1 MGDASAALAYES
13 RTARRRVTCWF
24 IFSITTEYEDASRA
38 EWILL
43 SLRAFVRP
51 YGVLYRL
58 ATPQITATRIAFAGA
73 PSLTHTYSVFTPL
86 GRSPMSTFSYS
97 PQITQE
103 TALGLERFDMRDEML
118 ACRELELC
126 GPVDAESVADIIRG
140 LRHLQKAD
148 PATPITLFIN
158 SPGGEVQSGLAL
170 YDVMSAISC
179 PVRTVCL
186 GLAASMAALLFI
198 AGDTRAMLP
207 HSRVMIHDPL
217 IGGAGVGGSALSV
230 KARADDLMRIRD
242 ITAQVIAEHTGMPL
256 ERVFEL
262 TARDTYFE
270 AEEAVAAHLAD
281 RVIREL

>member
-1 MGDASAALAYES
+1 
-13 RTARRRVTCWF
+13 
-24 IFSITTEYEDASRA
+24 
-38 EWILL
+38 
-43 SLRAFVRP
+43 
-51 YGVLYRL
+51 
-58 ATPQITATRIAFAGA
+58 
-73 PSLTHTYSVFTPL
+73 
-86 GRSPMSTFSYS
+86 MSNFSYS

-198 AGDTRAMLP
+198 AGDTRDMLP

-217 IGGAGVGGSALSV
+217 IGGGLGGSALSV

-242 ITAQVIAEHTGMPL
+242 ITAEVISRHTGMTL
-256 ERVFEL
+256 EQVFAL
-262 TARDTYFE
+262 TASDTYFE
-270 AEEAVAAHLAD
+270 AEAAVDAGLAD
-281 RVIREL
+281 RIITSL

>member
-1 MGDASAALAYES
+1 MSS
-13 RTARRRVTCWF
+13 
-24 IFSITTEYEDASRA
+24 
-38 EWILL
+38 
-43 SLRAFVRP
+43 
-51 YGVLYRL
+51 
-58 ATPQITATRIAFAGA
+58 
-73 PSLTHTYSVFTPL
+73 FT
-86 GRSPMSTFSYS
+86 YS
-97 PQITQE
+97 PQIMQE
-103 TALGLERFDMRDEML
+103 TAIGLERFDIRDEML

-140 LRHLQKAD
+140 MRHLQRLD
-148 PATPITLFIN
+148 PAKSVTLFIN

-179 PVRTVCL
+179 PVHTVCL

-198 AGDTRAMLP
+198 AGDTRDMLP

-217 IGGAGVGGSALSV
+217 IGGGVGGSALSV

-242 ITAQVIAEHTGMPL
+242 ITAQVIADHTGMTL

-281 RVIREL
+281 NVISRL

>member
-1 MGDASAALAYES
+1 
-13 RTARRRVTCWF
+13 
-24 IFSITTEYEDASRA
+24 
-38 EWILL
+38 
-43 SLRAFVRP
+43 
-51 YGVLYRL
+51 
-58 ATPQITATRIAFAGA
+58 
-73 PSLTHTYSVFTPL
+73 
-86 GRSPMSTFSYS
+86 MSTFAYS
-97 PQITQE
+97 PQIMQE

-118 ACRELELC
+118 ACRELKLC

-140 LRHLQKAD
+140 MRHLQRAD
-148 PATPITLFIN
+148 ADAPITLFIN
-158 SPGGEVQSGLAL
+158 SPGGEVSSGLAL
-170 YDVMSAISC
+170 YDAMCAISC

-198 AGDTRAMLP
+198 AGNQRDMLP

-217 IGGAGVGGSALSV
+217 IGGGVGGSALSV

-281 RVIREL
+281 RVIHEL

>member
-1 MGDASAALAYES
+1 
-13 RTARRRVTCWF
+13 
-24 IFSITTEYEDASRA
+24 
-38 EWILL
+38 
-43 SLRAFVRP
+43 
-51 YGVLYRL
+51 
-58 ATPQITATRIAFAGA
+58 
-73 PSLTHTYSVFTPL
+73 
-86 GRSPMSTFSYS
+86 MSTFSYS
-97 PQITQE
+97 PQIMQE

-148 PATPITLFIN
+148 PAAPITLFIN

-198 AGDTRAMLP
+198 AGDTRDMLP

-217 IGGAGVGGSALSV
+217 IGAGAGGSALSV

-242 ITAQVIAEHTGMPL
+242 ITAGVIARHSGMPI

-262 TARDTYFE
+262 TASDTYFE
-270 AEEAVAAHLAD
+270 AEEAVEAGLAD
-281 RVIREL
+281 RVITSL